1 MLKFYSLFLVLVLT
15 CVGCSNNAEKINS
28 SIINTEHL
36 EHLYEEIEIDNVK
49 LGTIWIYSDAPDYQ
63 LITDDDEGYTCVDDV
78 SRALVFYCRQYKINP
93 VNENLEKIKF
103 LSKFVMYMRAYNGYY
118 YNFLF
123 PDKQINSTH
132 QNSKPTPNFWSW
144 RAYWALSELCLIN
157 STELSDIQEEA
168 KNQLHS
174 LTQKID
180 LLFQTP
186 YELIEIEGLT
196 IPKWMEDYG
205 ADQISVIVLGLTN
218 YYKINPDE
226 NIKSLVQKLGESIIS
241 VQYGNKDKFP
251 HGTFMSWKNIWHAW
265 GNAQAYALLKAGG
278 ELNIESFVT
287 HALNEVDNFY
297 PYCHEQGYF
306 HEFYIKI
313 EDDSIQTYN
322 LRKFPQIA
330 YSISPMVL
338 ASVEAYHITKS
349 EKYAVQA
356 GNLGSWFFGN
366 NAVNQV
372 MYDTS
377 TGRVFDGIDSENK
390 FNHNSGAESTI
401 EALLSLQAI
410 ETSSKAIQILK
421 TNM

>member
-1 MLKFYSLFLVLVLT
+1 
-15 CVGCSNNAEKINS
+15 
-28 SIINTEHL
+28 
-36 EHLYEEIEIDNVK
+36 
-49 LGTIWIYSDAPDYQ
+49 
-63 LITDDDEGYTCVDDV
+63 
-78 SRALVFYCRQYKINP
+78 
-93 VNENLEKIKF
+93 
-103 LSKFVMYMRAYNGYY
+103 
-118 YNFLF
+118 
-123 PDKQINSTH
+123 
-132 QNSKPTPNFWSW
+132 
-144 RAYWALSELCLIN
+144 
-157 STELSDIQEEA
+157 TELSDIQEEA

-265 GNAQAYALLKAGG
+265 GNEQAYALLKAGG

>member
-186 YELIEIEGLT
+186 YELIEIEGLS

-377 TGRVFDGIDSENK
+377 TGRVFDGNDSENK

>member
-1 MLKFYSLFLVLVLT
+1 MLKFCSLFLVLVLT
-15 CVGCSNNAEKINS
+15 CFGCSNNAEKINS
-28 SIINTEHL
+28 SIINTKHL
-36 EHLYEEIEIDNVK
+36 EHLYEEIKINNVK

-123 PDKQINSTH
+123 HNKQINSTH

-157 STELSDIQEEA
+157 SAELSDIQEEA

-196 IPKWMEDYG
+196 MPKWMEYYG
-205 ADQISVIVLGLTN
+205 ADQISVIILGLTN
-218 YYKINPDE
+218 YYKFNPDE
-226 NIKSLVQKLGESIIS
+226 NIKSLIQKLGESIIS

-251 HGTFMSWKNIWHAW
+251 YGTFMSWKNIWHAW
-265 GNAQAYALLKAGG
+265 GNSQAYALLKAGG

-306 HEFYIKI
+306 YEFYIKI
-313 EDDSIQTYN
+313 EYDSIQAYN

-356 GNLGSWFFGN
+356 GNLVSWFFGN

-377 TGRVFDGIDSENK
+377 TGRVYDGIDSENK

-401 EALLSLQAI
+401 EAMLSLQAI
-410 ETSSKAIQILK
+410 ETSSTAIQILK